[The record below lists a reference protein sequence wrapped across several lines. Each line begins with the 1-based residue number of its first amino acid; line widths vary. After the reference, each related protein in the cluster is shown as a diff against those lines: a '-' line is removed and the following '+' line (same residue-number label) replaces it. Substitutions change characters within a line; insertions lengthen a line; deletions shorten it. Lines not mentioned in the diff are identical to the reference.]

1 MFRFIL
7 QRFVQAIPSLIGITI
22 IGFFLVHVVPG
33 GPAQA
38 MLGPKATPLRI
49 AQINREFG
57 LNRPLP
63 IQYVTWVGQLLH
75 GNLGTSYYYNESV
88 FSLIMTNMP
97 RTLSLV
103 GIGIV
108 VAHIVSILLGSVQA
122 YYHDTKFDYIVTAIT
137 YFFYS
142 MPIFWLGIIII
153 LLFSI
158 NLNWFP
164 SGGLSNPLNPNPGF
178 GSWVDHTTLPVLTLV
193 LGTIAGW
200 GRYMRTSMTEHLV
213 LRSVRTARS
222 KGVKES
228 VVVLKHAL
236 RNSVLPLITL
246 LGMALPN
253 LFSGALLIEVIF
265 NYPGMG
271 LLFWDAANQRDYPII
286 LGIVVI
292 TGFLTIIGNLLADL
306 LYGLVD
312 PRIQYN

>member
-1 MFRFIL
+1 MFKFVL
-7 QRFVQAIPSLIGITI
+7 QRLIQSIPSMIGVTI
-22 IGFFLVHVVPG
+22 IGFFLVHIVPG

-57 LNRPLP
+57 LNKPLP
-63 IQYVTWVGQLLH
+63 VQYIHWLGQLLQ
-75 GNLGTSYYYNESV
+75 GNLGVSYYYNESV
-88 FSLIMTNMP
+88 WSLIMTNMP
-97 RTLSLV
+97 RTLSIV

-108 VAHIVSILLGSVQA
+108 IAHVVSILLGSVQA
-122 YYHDTKFDYIVTAIT
+122 YFHDTKFDYGMTALT

-142 MPIFWLGIIII
+142 MPYFWLGIIII
-153 LLFSI
+153 LIFSI
-158 NLNWFP
+158 NLGWFP

-178 GSWVDHTTLPVLTLV
+178 GSWAAHTTLPVLTLV
-193 LGTIAGW
+193 LGTVAGW

-213 LRSVRTARS
+213 QDYVRTARA
-222 KGVKES
+222 KGLKES

-246 LGMALPN
+246 LGFALPS
-253 LFSGALLIEVIF
+253 LFSGVLLIEVIF

-286 LGIVVI
+286 MGVVVI

>member
-1 MFRFIL
+1 MFKFVL
-7 QRFVQAIPSLIGITI
+7 QRLIQSIPSMLGVTI
-22 IGFFLVHVVPG
+22 IGFFLVHIVPG

-57 LNRPLP
+57 LNKPLP
-63 IQYVTWVGQLLH
+63 VQYIHWLGQLLQ
-75 GNLGTSYYYNESV
+75 GNLGVSYYYNESV
-88 FSLIMTNMP
+88 WSLIMTNMP
-97 RTLSLV
+97 RTLSIV

-108 VAHIVSILLGSVQA
+108 IAHVVSILLGSIQA
-122 YYHDTKFDYIVTAIT
+122 YFHDTKFDYVMTALT

-142 MPIFWLGIIII
+142 MPYFWLGIIII
-153 LLFSI
+153 LIFSI
-158 NLNWFP
+158 NLGWFP

-178 GSWVDHTTLPVLTLV
+178 GSWAAHTTLPVLTLV
-193 LGTIAGW
+193 LGTVAGW
-200 GRYMRTSMTEHLV
+200 GRYMRTSMSEHLV
-213 LRSVRTARS
+213 QDYVRTARA
-222 KGVKES
+222 KGLRES

-246 LGMALPN
+246 LGFALPS
-253 LFSGALLIEVIF
+253 LFSGVLLIEVIF

-286 LGIVVI
+286 MGVVVI

>member
-1 MFRFIL
+1 MFKFVL
-7 QRFVQAIPSLIGITI
+7 QRLIQSIPSMIGVTI
-22 IGFFLVHVVPG
+22 IGFFLVHIVPG

-57 LNRPLP
+57 LNKPLP
-63 IQYVTWVGQLLH
+63 VQYIHWLGQLLQ
-75 GNLGTSYYYNESV
+75 GNLGVSYYYNESV
-88 FSLIMTNMP
+88 WSLIMTNMP
-97 RTLSLV
+97 RTLSIV

-108 VAHIVSILLGSVQA
+108 IAHVVSILLGSVQA
-122 YYHDTKFDYIVTAIT
+122 YFHDTKFDYVMTALT

-142 MPIFWLGIIII
+142 MPYFWLGIIII
-153 LLFSI
+153 LIFSI
-158 NLNWFP
+158 NLGWFP

-178 GSWVDHTTLPVLTLV
+178 GSWAAHTTLPVLTLV
-193 LGTIAGW
+193 LGTVAGW

-213 LRSVRTARS
+213 QDYVRTARA
-222 KGVKES
+222 KGLKES

-246 LGMALPN
+246 LGFALPS
-253 LFSGALLIEVIF
+253 LFSGVLLIEVIF

-286 LGIVVI
+286 MGVVVI

>member
-213 LRSVRTARS
+213 QDYVRTARS